1 MTHAVTDSKRPSPK
15 LQLKYHPKDVLKVMD
30 ILPRD
35 QVLDLMENSGPGRKL
50 AAQEPI
56 LRAYYLS
63 RLAETWVP
71 KKPHAVYRLLKENC
85 RNLADLCGF
94 QQVPC
99 WETLR
104 KRFKNA

>member
-1 MTHAVTDSKRPSPK
+1 MTRAVTDSKRPSPK

-35 QVLDLMENSGPGRKL
+35 RVLDLMENSGPGRKL

-63 RLAETWVP
+63 RLAET
-71 KKPHAVYRLLKENC
+71 
-85 RNLADLCGF
+85 
-94 QQVPC
+94 
-99 WETLR
+99 
-104 KRFKNA
+104 